1 MNVGLDQDKFLIQVS
16 NSLSFV
22 KSCTCWKKNNEHT
35 QLGAFFHPFIR
46 GQATSLPQILD
57 GAMPYPKSDLAT
69 WELKQVRVFSAQS
82 NVKFKHEKQG
92 REPWIVLKCEGYEWG
107 ISIDSAK
114 EELRKDWEKSG
125 RLRNLSLWFQQF
137 HHIATFKILQRR
149 HHDIHGIVEVI
160 WIPQYILIH

>member
-1 MNVGLDQDKFLIQVS
+1 MNVGLDQDKFLIPVS
-16 NSLSFV
+16 NSLTFV
-22 KSCTCWKKNNEHT
+22 KSCTTWCVFPSLLT
-35 QLGAFFHPFIR
+35 R

-82 NVKFKHEKQG
+82 NVKLKHEKQG

-149 HHDIHGIVEVI
+149 HHDIHGIFEVI
-160 WIPQYILIH
+160 WIPQYMLIH